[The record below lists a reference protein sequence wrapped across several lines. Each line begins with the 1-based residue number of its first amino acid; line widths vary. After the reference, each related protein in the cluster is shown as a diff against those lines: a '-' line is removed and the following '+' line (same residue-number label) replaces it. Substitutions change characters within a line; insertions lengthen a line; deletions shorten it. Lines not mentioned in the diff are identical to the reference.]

1 MPLNLTESHI
11 WLNFAEKNRPLSGKC
26 SRGISDI
33 MLWFYVC
40 YLWLHALPSLLH
52 RSPHSIPYGLWGRER
67 IAAKSSGLI
76 FMYPPVT
83 TAEQIS
89 VGNLER
95 YVEENYSEKSQ
106 KLYLAVLKSIRVY
119 GGGYLT
125 PSEIDGKYIAGFR
138 THLSDRLSPGSISQ
152 YLRSLR
158 SLLNSYL
165 GPEYRPAIKEALSLI
180 HIWRCRRS

>member
-1 MPLNLTESHI
+1 
-11 WLNFAEKNRPLSGKC
+11 
-26 SRGISDI
+26 
-33 MLWFYVC
+33 
-40 YLWLHALPSLLH
+40 
-52 RSPHSIPYGLWGRER
+52 
-67 IAAKSSGLI
+67 
-76 FMYPPVT
+76 MYPPVT

-119 GGGYLT
+119 GGYLT

-165 GPEYRPAIKEALSLI
+165 GPEYRPAIKKRLPVSAPK
-180 HIWRCRRS
+180 